1 MARRGRLVPS
11 LLGAGTAM
19 AIAAT
24 LVTSGWASP
33 ASSPRANPARHVH
46 TKSHHAASHPKHAD
60 ERAGRALK
68 MIWGAPTM
76 PGGASAFPIYHR
88 LGVQVLEVQLD
99 WGDTAL
105 TRPQNPSDPQDPA
118 YQWPATLDE
127 EVNQAIKYGIQL
139 AVMVKGSPAWA
150 NGGRDP
156 SWAPTNASDY
166 ANFMQAASRRYPSVH
181 YWMIWGEVTRPGNF
195 NPMPAGSPV
204 GPERYALLLDAAYGA
219 LKSVSAANVVI
230 GGMTYTVGALSAPEF
245 IHWMRLPD
253 GRAPRLDYYGHNPY
267 SARFPNLSEDPYT
280 PGVRDINDIDTLEH
294 ELAAAYRH
302 EPHGTPKLWLS
313 EFSVSSDHANRAF
326 AFYVSRAAQAQWVTA
341 AYKLVDSVHYVA
353 GLGWYQL
360 LDEPSSTP
368 ENLTNGLMTATG
380 TPKPA
385 FSAYANAP

>member
-1 MARRGRLVPS
+1 MPS
-11 LLGAGTAM
+11 
-19 AIAAT
+19 
-24 LVTSGWASP
+24 
-33 ASSPRANPARHVH
+33 
-46 TKSHHAASHPKHAD
+46 
-60 ERAGRALK
+60 
-68 MIWGAPTM
+68 
-76 PGGASAFPIYHR
+76 GASAFPTYRR

-99 WGDTAL
+99 WADTAL
-105 TRPQNPSDPQDPA
+105 ARPQNPSDPQDPA
-118 YQWPATLDE
+118 YQWPAALSE
-127 EVNQAIKYGIQL
+127 EVTQAAKYGIQL

-150 NGGRDP
+150 NGGRDS
-156 SWAPTNASDY
+156 SWAPTHASDY
-166 ANFMQAASRRYPSVH
+166 ASFMQAASRRYPSVH

-219 LKSVSAANVVI
+219 LKAVSTANVVI
-230 GGMTYTVGALSAPEF
+230 GGMTYTVGTLSAPEF

-267 SARFPNLSEDPYT
+267 SARFPNLSENPYT

-294 ELAAAYRH
+294 ELAVAYRH
-302 EPHGTPKLWLS
+302 SPHGTPKLWLS

-360 LDEPSSTP
+360 LDEPSSVP

-380 TPKPA
+380 IPKPA
-385 FSAYANAP
+385 FYAYAKAP

>member
-1 MARRGRLVPS
+1 
-11 LLGAGTAM
+11 
-19 AIAAT
+19 
-24 LVTSGWASP
+24 
-33 ASSPRANPARHVH
+33 
-46 TKSHHAASHPKHAD
+46 
-60 ERAGRALK
+60 
-68 MIWGAPTM
+68 M

-99 WGDTAL
+99 WADTAS
-105 TRPQNPSDPQDPA
+105 TRPQNPSNPQDPA
-118 YQWPATLDE
+118 YQWPAALGE
-127 EVNQAIKYGIQL
+127 EVDQAAKYGIQL

-156 SWAPTNASDY
+156 SWAPTHASDY

-219 LKSVSAANVVI
+219 LKSVRAANVVI
-230 GGMTYTVGALSAPEF
+230 GGMTYTVGTLSAPEF

-294 ELAAAYRH
+294 ELAVAYRH

-341 AYKLVDSVHYVA
+341 AYKLVDSVRYVA

-360 LDEPSSTP
+360 LDEPSSTRK
-368 ENLTNGLMTATG
+368 T
-380 TPKPA
+380 
-385 FSAYANAP
+385 